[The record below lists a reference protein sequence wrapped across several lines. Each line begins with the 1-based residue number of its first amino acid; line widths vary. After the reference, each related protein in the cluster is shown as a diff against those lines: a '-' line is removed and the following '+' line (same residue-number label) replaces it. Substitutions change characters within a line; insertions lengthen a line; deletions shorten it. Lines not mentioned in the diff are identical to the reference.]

1 MTGRRLVYGIGPVRE
16 ILGRRARDIDVLYVS
31 QARKARQRAGDPVAA
46 LAAEARQRG
55 VSVEV
60 RDRAELDALLAGQG
74 EAGRPPAHQ
83 GVVAVVGA
91 FAYAALEDLLDR
103 AAGAPALIAAL
114 DCVQDPHNLG
124 AIVRSAYVLGAHGL
138 VIPRDRAAQVTPVV
152 TKVSAGATEHLAI
165 AQVTNLARALAQ
177 LKEAGLWI
185 AGLAAGPDAR
195 PLHALD
201 ASLPLCL
208 VLGAE
213 GTGMRPL
220 VARHCD
226 FLVEIPMAGR
236 GVGSL
241 NVSVAAGIA
250 LYEVARQRALQ
261 G

>member
-1 MTGRRLVYGIGPVRE
+1 MAGRRLVYGIGPVRE
-16 ILGRRARDIDVLYVS
+16 ILDRRARDIDVLYVS

-46 LAAEARQRG
+46 LAADARRRG
-55 VSVEV
+55 VSVEM
-60 RDRAELDALLAGQG
+60 RDRAELDALLAD
-74 EAGRPPAHQ
+74 EAGRPAHQ

-103 AAGAPALIAAL
+103 TGGAPALIVAL
-114 DCVQDPHNLG
+114 DSVQDPHNLG
-124 AIVRSAYVLGAHGL
+124 AIVRSAHVLGAHGL

-165 AQVTNLARALAQ
+165 AQVTNLARALGQ
-177 LKEAGLWI
+177 LKDAGLWI
-185 AGLAAGPDAR
+185 AGLAAGPDSRA
-195 PLHALD
+195 LHALD

-213 GTGMRPL
+213 GTGLRPL
-220 VARHCD
+220 VARQCD

-241 NVSVAAGIA
+241 NVSVAAGVA
-250 LYEVARQRALQ
+250 LYEVARQRAPQ
-261 G
+261 R